1 MIELNNLMTASKKAM
16 AQNRYQMLL
25 QDSLPPYLCVRPV
38 EKKSKNSA
46 RTRKSRIHDLNE
58 RSSLQPDPVDT
69 QDRSR
74 NYDCFDERHDRHP
87 N

>member
-1 MIELNNLMTASKKAM
+1 MIGLNNLVVASKKAV
-16 AQNRYQMLL
+16 AQNRYRMLL
-25 QDSLPPYLCVRPV
+25 QRSLPPCLCVRPV

-46 RTRKSRIHDLNE
+46 RTRKSRIHDPDG

-74 NYDCFDERHDRHP
+74 NYGCFDKRHGRHP

>member
-1 MIELNNLMTASKKAM
+1 MIGLNNLVAASKKPM
-16 AQNRYQMLL
+16 AQNRYWVLL
-25 QDSLPPYLCVRPV
+25 QRSLPPCLCVRV

-46 RTRKSRIHDLNE
+46 RKRKSRTHDPDG

-74 NYDCFDERHDRHP
+74 NYGCFDEPHA
-87 N
+87 